1 MSKIGAVIVGI
12 GCSIW
17 LVSCIQSDRDNLR
30 SGKVIRVVSGQTIEV
45 RLSDSGEVSQVR
57 IVGIDAPDLRQSPW
71 GEAAKQKLV
80 ELTVGLPIQLEL
92 ESEKRDRYNRFQAHI
107 WQDDTLVSQQLVLS
121 GYVLADDRFAHS
133 YSKLLMESQEYAR
146 LMGYGIWN
154 PQQAMR
160 LTPSQFRSMKK
171 P

>member
-1 MSKIGAVIVGI
+1 MSKIRVKIVGI

-17 LVSCIQSDRDNLR
+17 LIGCIQPDRDNLR
-30 SGKVIRVVSGQTIEV
+30 SGKVVRAVSGQTIEV
-45 RLSDSGEVSQVR
+45 VLSDSVEVSQVR
-57 IVGIDAPDLRQSPW
+57 IIGIDAPDLRQSPW
-71 GEAAKQKLV
+71 GEVAKQKLI

-92 ESEKRDRYNRFQAHI
+92 ESENPDRYNRLQAHV
-107 WQDDTLVSQQLVLS
+107 WQDDTLVSKQLVLS

-160 LTPSQFRSMKK
+160 LTPSQFRSINK